1 MVASNSMANPKR
13 IPKKEDIEEYLGV
26 SRFRRFDLIY
36 KELIELGLVPKMEWH
51 VQDQLWYLA
60 FRRSKKSLFSIYW
73 GIDFFYAHLIL
84 STDDYKLVAQD
95 KAITPD
101 ALAVLQ
107 NNPPNQTQQNVRIV
121 ANLENMR
128 ALEGFLELLPV
139 MIPLLT

>member
-1 MVASNSMANPKR
+1 MVARNSMANPKR
-13 IPKKEDIEEYLGV
+13 IPAKEDIEEYLGV

-60 FRRSKKSLFSIYW
+60 FQRSKKSLFSIYW

-84 STDDYKLVAQD
+84 STDDYKLVARD

-101 ALAVLQ
+101 ALTVLQ
-107 NNPPNQTQQNVRIV
+107 KNPPNQTQQNVRIE

-139 MIPLLT
+139 MIRLLT